1 MKYYSTNNRSHVVTL
16 KEAVLKG
23 LAADGGL
30 YMPEYIPDLSN
41 EFFERLPDLSISE
54 IAVEVLNQFTKE
66 EIESDDL
73 RSIVEDAFNFDAPVV
88 ELDKY
93 YNVLELFHGPTLA
106 FKDFG
111 ARFMARTMSHLIKG
125 ENKSLNILVAT
136 SGDTG
141 SAVANGFYKTEG
153 INVFILYPKG
163 QVSEIQEKQLTTL
176 GENITA
182 LEIEGTFDDCQ
193 ALVKQAFVDKELNEK
208 LVLSSAN
215 SINIAR
221 LLPQSIYY
229 FNAYKQVSG
238 NNSEVV
244 ICVPSGNL
252 GNLTAGLFA
261 SEMGLPIKK
270 FIAATNANSVFS
282 EYVNSGI
289 FSARPSV
296 RTMSNAMDVGNPS
309 NLARIKDLYKN
320 DINIIRK
327 VIFSNSH
334 TDEQTKESIRE
345 VYDKY
350 NYLIDPH
357 GAIGYLA
364 LKDYFKDKDSEEETG
379 IIFET
384 AHPAKFKDDV
394 EKVLG
399 IDIKIP
405 QLLLESIEKDKVS
418 VLLSNTYDDLKQ
430 YLLTQ

>member
-1 MKYYSTNNRSHVVTL
+1 MKFYSTNNRSHEVTL
-16 KEAVLKG
+16 REAVLKG

-30 YMPEYIPDLSN
+30 YIPEYIPELENSFFSNLEKKNIPEIAFEVLGNFTKNEIDLS
-41 EFFERLPDLSISE
+41 
-54 IAVEVLNQFTKE
+54 
-66 EIESDDL
+66 DL
-73 RSIVEDAFNFDAPVV
+73 RNIVEDAFNFDAPVV
-88 ELDKY
+88 SLDEKY
-93 YNVLELFHGPTLA
+93 KVLELFHGPTLA

-111 ARFMARTMSHLIKG
+111 ARFMARTMSHFIKG
-125 ENKSLNILVAT
+125 EDKTLNILVAT

-153 INVFILYPKG
+153 INVFILYPKEK
-163 QVSEIQEKQLTTL
+163 VSEIQEKQLTTL

-193 ALVKQAFVDKELNEK
+193 ALVKQAFVDKELNER

-229 FNAYKQVSG
+229 FNAYKQVSDG
-238 NNSEVV
+238 DNEVV
-244 ICVPSGNL
+244 VCVPSGNL

-282 EYVNSGI
+282 EYVNSGV
-289 FSARPSV
+289 FTARSSV
-296 RTMSNAMDVGNPS
+296 KTISNAMDVGNPS
-309 NLARIKDLYKN
+309 NLARINELYKN

-334 TDEQTKESIRE
+334 TDEQTKEGIRE

-357 GAIGYLA
+357 GSVGYLA
-364 LKDYFKDKDSEEETG
+364 MKDYFESSDSEKETG
-379 IIFET
+379 IILET
-384 AHPAKFKDDV
+384 AHPAKFKEDV
-394 EKVLG
+394 ENVLG
-399 IDIKIP
+399 ININLP
-405 QLLLESIEKDKVS
+405 LQLQEVIGKEKVS
-418 VLLSNTYDDLKQ
+418 VQLSNKYEHLKDF
-430 YLLTQ
+430 LFH